1 MVDLGQSRGGEG
13 ARGLLS
19 PNESIGRG
27 KLLSWPHAID
37 KNSMLEGLT
46 SVRWPAPLRGRGE
59 FYRLYQTRGS
69 WTTWYTRWLPLWVLY
84 VILVYTCGSKQC
96 ESRICACVYIHIYMC
111 FLVTHAV
118 FFLLRRVNPFCRG
131 YIIYLDRQEK
141 EKKRGREYQ
150 SGNIM
155 AIKIAYHKNLIFNSA
170 CYSSKIIFKEFCN
183 I

>member
-1 MVDLGQSRGGEG
+1 
-13 ARGLLS
+13 
-19 PNESIGRG
+19 
-27 KLLSWPHAID
+27 
-37 KNSMLEGLT
+37 
-46 SVRWPAPLRGRGE
+46 
-59 FYRLYQTRGS
+59 
-69 WTTWYTRWLPLWVLY
+69 
-84 VILVYTCGSKQC
+84 
-96 ESRICACVYIHIYMC
+96 MC
-111 FLVTHAV
+111 FHVTHAV

-141 EKKRGREYQ
+141 EKEREKEYQ